1 MKKLMLMAALAFA
14 AFTTASAQ
22 QQEPEVITEF
32 KPHLFLQLQGGAAH
46 TLGEAKFKD
55 LISPAAQIALG
66 YQFNPVLGLRLQGSG

>member
-32 KPHLFLQLQGGAAH
+32 KPHLFLQLQNIFRRQDLLHGNILIPFQMRFRHADIN
-46 TLGEAKFKD
+46 TL
-55 LISPAAQIALG
+55 
-66 YQFNPVLGLRLQGSG
+66 